1 MLGQKYMD
9 SIYTSVGAN
18 NTNVWIINLTLM
30 LRIVGFRLKRK
41 RTVEKEEEQLQ
52 KMHKQL
58 IVNVLDMDVRTTA
71 FNYSNL
77 AIVND
82 GTCCYV
88 DGCTD
93 PTANN

>member
-1 MLGQKYMD
+1 M
-9 SIYTSVGAN
+9 
-18 NTNVWIINLTLM
+18 
-30 LRIVGFRLKRK
+30 
-41 RTVEKEEEQLQ
+41 EKEEEQLQ

-58 IVNVLDMDVRTTA
+58 IVNVLDMMYGPTA

-88 DGCTD
+88 MGVQALQRVT
-93 PTANN
+93 TIH